1 MLMTPLV
8 TIKDLDKSFP
18 GVRAL
23 KKARFE
29 LFPGE
34 VHALMG
40 ENGAGKSTLMK
51 ILAGIYQKDAGEI
64 LIEGEPVDIASPR
77 AAQDLGISI
86 IHQELNLMNELT
98 AAQNIFIGR
107 EPKRAMGLLLDEA
120 ALNRAVADI
129 FARMHLVLDPRA
141 EVGELTVAKQQMVE
155 IAKALSFRSKV
166 LIMDEPTAALNKT
179 EIAELFSIIRQLKA
193 EGVGI
198 IYISHKM
205 DELKEISDRVTVMR
219 DGEYV
224 GTVPTASTSID
235 TIISMMVGR
244 SLTETKT
251 DVPDLSSH
259 DVVLEVR
266 NLRRSNAIQ
275 DVSFKLRK
283 GEILGFA
290 GLMGAGRTE
299 VARAIFG
306 ADPLDGG
313 EIIVRGKPATIR
325 SPQDAVRLGIGYLSE
340 DRKRFGLATGMDV
353 AANVVMP
360 CLSKFLSLNMFL
372 KAKAIRETARS
383 YISQLR
389 IKTPSDA
396 QEVRF
401 LSGGNQQK
409 IVIAKWLARDCE
421 ILFFDE
427 PTRGIDVGAKNEIYK
442 LLNTLAAQGRAI
454 VMISSEL
461 PEILRMSHRIA
472 VMCEGRLT
480 GELPA
485 EGTKQED
492 IMRLATQRHSL
503 TADTL
508 NSVARRSTK

>member
-1 MLMTPLV
+1 MTPLV
-8 TIKDLDKSFP
+8 AISELDKSFP
-18 GVRAL
+18 GVQAL

-29 LFPGE
+29 LLSGE

-51 ILAGIYQKDAGEI
+51 VLAGIYRKDAGEI
-64 LIEGEPVDIASPR
+64 RIDGVPVEIPSPR

-86 IHQELNLMNELT
+86 IHQELNLMNDLT

-107 EPKRAMGLLLDEA
+107 EPRRAFGLLLDDEA
-120 ALNRAVADI
+120 AHRDAAAL
-129 FARMHLVLDPRA
+129 FARMNLKLDPRT

-155 IAKALSFRSKV
+155 IAKALSFKSKV
-166 LIMDEPTAALNKT
+166 LIMDEPTAALNSA
-179 EIAELFSIIRQLKA
+179 EIAELFRIIRQLKA

-198 IYISHKM
+198 VYISHKM
-205 DELKEISDRVTVMR
+205 DELGEISDRVTVMR

-224 GTVPTASTSID
+224 GTVPTATTTTD

-244 SLTETKT
+244 SLTETKADIPEAVGHET
-251 DVPDLSSH
+251 
-259 DVVLEVR
+259 VLEVR
-266 NLRRSNAIQ
+266 NLRRGHAIR
-275 DVSFKLRK
+275 DVSFRLNR
-283 GEILGFA
+283 GEILGLA

-313 EIIVRGKPATIR
+313 EILVRGRPVAIR
-325 SPQDAVRLGIGYLSE
+325 SPRDAVRLGIGYLSE

-353 AANVVMP
+353 ASNIVM
-360 CLSKFLSLNMFL
+360 SSLRRYLGLGIFL
-372 KAKAIRETARS
+372 KARAIRETARS
-383 YISQLR
+383 YIARLR
-389 IKTPSDA
+389 IRTPSEA
-396 QEVRF
+396 QEVQF

-442 LLNTLAAQGRAI
+442 LLNALAAQGRAI

-480 GELPA
+480 GELPG
-485 EGTKQED
+485 EGTTQED
-492 IMRLATQRHSL
+492 IMRLATRRRSA
-503 TADTL
+503 TATTP
-508 NSVARRSTK
+508 ARRATEGLDQ